1 MNIDEPTILYKV
13 RKTIFQ
19 MLRDRGYIVSEQTFQ
34 QTLED
39 FKNSYNGQRESLNM
53 LFEKYTPPSSLAN

>member
-19 MLRDRGYIVSEQTFQ
+19 MLRDRGYTVSEQTFSQ
-34 QTLED
+34 SLED
-39 FKNSYNGQRESLNM
+39 FKNIYNN
-53 LFEKYTPPSSLAN
+53 